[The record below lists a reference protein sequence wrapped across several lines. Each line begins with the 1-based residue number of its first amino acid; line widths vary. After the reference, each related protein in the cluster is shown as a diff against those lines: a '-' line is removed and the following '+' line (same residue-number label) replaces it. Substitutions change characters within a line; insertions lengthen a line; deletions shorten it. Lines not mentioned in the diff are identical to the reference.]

1 MFQGTDDGHEFL
13 VVDLV
18 VALCRAVL
26 GRQEGHGVEDAIF
39 TVLGQDSSRYVVG
52 GVGLNDDIA
61 VEVEVGEDACR
72 GEPPFELLEGE
83 LLILIP
89 MDALVLPGKLGEW
102 LDGG

>member
-1 MFQGTDDGHEFL
+1 MFKGADDGHELL

-26 GRQEGHGVEDAIF
+26 GREEGHGVEDAIF
-39 TVLGQDSSRYVVG
+39 TVLGQVSSGDVVG
-52 GVGLNDDIA
+52 GVGLNDDVA
-61 VEVEVGEDACR
+61 VEVEVSEDGCR

-89 MDALVLPGKLGEW
+89 MEALVLPGKFGEW
-102 LDGG
+102 SDGG